1 MAVYTQID
9 DDALLAF
16 MDDYGLGD
24 VLGYKGIAEGIE
36 NSNYLVTMATGP
48 YILTLY
54 EKRVR
59 IEDLPFFLSLM
70 DHLAAKGVPCPVPV
84 RTQGGDTLRELAGRP
99 AALISFLPGFSTR
112 NPTPVHCRAV
122 GETLAMI
129 HEAGQGMVLSR
140 ENGLGIPAWRPLLEA
155 SEDGADTL
163 RAGLRKE
170 LEDAL
175 AKLEA
180 AWPQDLPK
188 GVIHADLFP
197 DNVFFRHDHLSGVI
211 DFYFAC
217 NDAYAYDLAVCIN
230 AWCFERDG
238 SFNVTK
244 ARRLTAGYRSVRE
257 MEDAELAALPTLCAG
272 AAMRF
277 LVTRLYDWINTPEHA
292 LVVRKDPMEY
302 AEKLNFHMNAAG
314 PEAYGI
320 D

>member
-16 MDDYGLGD
+16 MADYGLGD

-36 NSNYLVTMATGP
+36 NSNYLVTMTSGP

-70 DHLAAKGVPCPVPV
+70 DHLAANGVPCPVPV
-84 RTQGGDTLRELAGRP
+84 RTGNGDALRELAGRP
-99 AALISFLPGFSTR
+99 AALITFLPGFSTR
-112 NPTPVHCRAV
+112 SPTPIHCRAV

-129 HEAGQGMVLSR
+129 HQAGEGMVLSR
-140 ENGLGIPAWRPLLEA
+140 ENGLGVTSWRPLLEA
-155 SEDGADTL
+155 SEDGADSL
-163 RAGLRKE
+163 RPGLKAELDAAMSR
-170 LEDAL
+170 LEDN
-175 AKLEA
+175 
-180 AWPQDLPK
+180 WPKGLPE

-217 NDAYAYDLAVCIN
+217 NDAFAYDLAVCIN

-244 ARRLTAGYRSVRE
+244 ARRLTAGYQSVRPL
-257 MEDAELAALPTLCAG
+257 EDGEREALPILCAG

-277 LVTRLYDWINTPEHA
+277 LVTRLYDWLNTPEHA

-302 AEKLNFHMNAAG
+302 VEKLKFHMNATG